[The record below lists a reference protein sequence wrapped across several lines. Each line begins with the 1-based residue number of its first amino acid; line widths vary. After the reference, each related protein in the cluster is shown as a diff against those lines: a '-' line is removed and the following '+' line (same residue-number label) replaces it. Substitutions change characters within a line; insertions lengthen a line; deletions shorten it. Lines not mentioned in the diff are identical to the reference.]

1 MTKDKIDRAKL
12 LDLSMN
18 QEKAA
23 LSRFDIADKVM
34 SSNPGGLP
42 IIKKPTVMS
51 VGADSTEE
59 ECKQIH
65 SIKMELIDDNP
76 FNARHIYNQDKI
88 KDLASSIATQG
99 QKYPVPVVPN
109 PNKPGRYIL
118 IDGHYRKRAN
128 ISLGRSEIECFFEND
143 MPAIELYRISF
154 MLNHE
159 RNDQTALDNALA
171 WGNLLKSKV
180 INSEKDLC
188 DLTNISWPKINKTLA
203 LLKLSQ
209 STLDLIKEHADKIGV
224 AMGYEIYLYEKE
236 FGELAGNEILQ
247 RVINEE
253 LTILEVKSIRE
264 KASKPKERK
273 QKETSRQYKIA
284 SNNHQLGVIK
294 EWDNGKISM
303 DITVDDPVKKAQIL
317 ESIKKLFEITND

>member
-1 MTKDKIDRAKL
+1 MTKDKIDRTKL
-12 LDLSMN
+12 LSLSMN
-18 QEKAA
+18 QEKGA
-23 LSRFDIADKVM
+23 LSRFDIADQVM

-42 IIKKPTVMS
+42 ITKKPTSISEAAVS
-51 VGADSTEE
+51 GGEDAR
-59 ECKQIH
+59 QIQ
-65 SIKMELIDDNP
+65 SIKIDVIDDNP

-128 ISLGRSEIECFFEND
+128 ISLGRLEIDCIFEND

-171 WGNLLKSKV
+171 WGNLLKLKI
-180 INSEKDLC
+180 INSEEDLC

-209 STLDLIKEHADKIGV
+209 STLDLLKEHADKIGV

-236 FGELAGNEILQ
+236 FGELAGNELLQ

-264 KASKPKERK
+264 RASKPKERK
-273 QKETSRQYKIA
+273 QKETSRQYKIT
-284 SNNHQLGVIK
+284 SNDQQLGVIK

-303 DITVDDPVKKAQIL
+303 DITVDNPVKKAQIL
-317 ESIKKLFEITND
+317 ESIKKLFEISSD